1 MGGSGHH
8 LVQPPAAKLEGLWWF
23 KKFLIFKA
31 SAFALFCR
39 TQTYDSYKER
49 YISAAQQE
57 WKGGETLGSD
67 AGEPSSREVTS
78 RWAGVEE
85 ERLRALPESLGAIHV
100 SLLQLGMRL
109 RRKRLIWYV
118 ALSA

>member
-1 MGGSGHH
+1 M
-8 LVQPPAAKLEGLWWF
+8 
-23 KKFLIFKA
+23 IFRA

-57 WKGGETLGSD
+57 RAGGETLGSD
-67 AGEPSSREVTS
+67 VEEPGSREVTL

-85 ERLRALPESLGAIHV
+85 ARLRALPEAEGAIHV
-100 SLLQLGMRL
+100 SLLQLRMRL